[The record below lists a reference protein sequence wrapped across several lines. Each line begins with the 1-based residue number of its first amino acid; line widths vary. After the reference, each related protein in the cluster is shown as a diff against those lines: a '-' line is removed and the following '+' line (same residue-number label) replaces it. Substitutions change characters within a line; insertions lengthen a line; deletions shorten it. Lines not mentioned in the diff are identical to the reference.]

1 MVAHLI
7 NIDDAFAATV
17 ARGLGLPKMPK
28 AATPAV
34 KPRQD
39 LPVSDA
45 LSILKNAPAT
55 FKGRKLGVLVTDGA
69 DAALLTALEDAVK
82 TAEGVIELIGPAIT
96 GVTTSDGTLVPVQ
109 HKIDGG
115 PSVLFDAVAIL
126 ASEEGIAALLKLPA
140 ARDFVADAYAHYK
153 FVGFTEPAAALF
165 AKAGLEPELDAGF
178 VRLKRTEDAAA
189 LLTRCRD
196 LRFWNRADAA

>member
-1 MVAHLI
+1 MR
-7 NIDDAFAATV
+7 T
-17 ARGLGLPKMPK
+17 
-28 AATPAV
+28 
-34 KPRQD
+34 
-39 LPVSDA
+39 
-45 LSILKNAPAT
+45 
-55 FKGRKLGVLVTDGA
+55 
-69 DAALLTALEDAVK
+69 
-82 TAEGVIELIGPAIT
+82 
-96 GVTTSDGTLVPVQ
+96 
-109 HKIDGG
+109 
-115 PSVLFDAVAIL
+115 VAIL

-178 VRLKRTEDAAA
+178 VRIKGTEDAAA